1 VNPAAARRDGPNAL
15 DWIET
20 ATHLLRSAPAGALL
34 CYYIG
39 SVPCLLGLL
48 YFWTDMSRGAFAAG
62 HLIDSAFSAALLYI
76 WMKSWQAVFFS
87 KLRAH
92 LQLEPESP
100 WTFQRVTR
108 MVTAQA
114 VFAPI
119 GLFLRFIA
127 ANLLIPYI
135 WTYSL
140 FIGAA
145 ILSDGTIPSLREI
158 ARGAVREAGLWWRQT
173 HVALF
178 GLFFFALFIFANLFL
193 VAMMLPAAAHTLF
206 GIESPFTRD
215 STAMVN
221 STFVAAVLALTYLC
235 FDPLRKAIFLV
246 RHFQGA
252 SIHTGEDLRVAL
264 KTIRSRSRLAV
275 AALVLLGT
283 LIASPL
289 VSSRAEEP
297 APVSHVNQP
306 APASKVDSSQLS
318 NSLDRVLERR
328 EYGWRFPRS
337 TTEETEKKGW
347 LASFIDSAGKALSK
361 WVKSIFKTVG
371 DWWRRLFSSKSDDSD
386 TSSSETDW
394 GLVARVTLVILAL
407 ALAVGLALLFWRAR
421 WGRSE
426 VIAAQS
432 VPIVPDLNQEHVT
445 ADQLPEDGWVR
456 LGRELIDKG
465 DLRLALR
472 AFYLA
477 TLAHLGQRDLIRLAR
492 YKSNLDYD
500 VELQRRA
507 RGNASLLQAFDH
519 TLLSFER
526 VWYGDHTVT
535 PEILDGVSQNMERIR
550 AC

>member
-1 VNPAAARRDGPNAL
+1 MNREAARREGPNAL
-15 DWIET
+15 EWIET

-39 SVPCLLGLL
+39 SVPCMLGLL
-48 YFWTDMSRGAFAAG
+48 FFWTDMSRGAFAAG
-62 HLIDSAFSAALLYI
+62 HLIDSALSAALLYI

-92 LQLEPESP
+92 LHLEPESP
-100 WTFQRVTR
+100 WTFQRVAR
-108 MVTAQA
+108 LVIAQA
-114 VFAPI
+114 AFQPV

-127 ANLLIPYI
+127 ANILIPYI

-140 FIGAA
+140 FVGAA
-145 ILSDGTIPSLREI
+145 ILSDGTTPSLREI

-173 HVALF
+173 HVALL
-178 GLFFFALFIFANLFL
+178 GLLFFAVFIFANLFF
-193 VAMMLPAAAHTLF
+193 VAMMLPSLFRTFF

-215 STAMVN
+215 SWAMVN
-221 STFVAAVLALTYLC
+221 STLLAALLALTYLC
-235 FDPLRKAIFLV
+235 FDPLRKAVFLV

-275 AALVLLGT
+275 AAVVLLGT
-283 LIASPL
+283 LLASPL
-289 VSSRAEEP
+289 VPLHAEEP
-297 APVSHVNQP
+297 AHAAEP
-306 APASKVDSSQLS
+306 APASHVDSAQLS

-328 EYGWRFPRS
+328 EYGWRFPRAK
-337 TTEETEKKGW
+337 TGETEKKGW
-347 LASFIDSAGKALSK
+347 LASFIDSAGKTFSRWLKGIWNTAK
-361 WVKSIFKTVG
+361 K
-371 DWWRRLFSSKSDDSD
+371 WWRRLFESKSNDSE
-386 TSSSETDW
+386 SSSSGADW
-394 GLVARVTLVILAL
+394 SFIARLTLIILAL
-407 ALAVGLALLFWRAR
+407 ALVLALTLLFWRSYR
-421 WGRSE
+421 NRRE
-426 VIAAQS
+426 VAGAQPLPIA
-432 VPIVPDLNQEHVT
+432 PDLNQENVT

-456 LGRELIDKG
+456 LGRELIERG

-477 TLAHLGQRDLIRLAR
+477 TLAHLGQRELIRLAR
-492 YKSNLDYD
+492 YKSNYDYD
-500 VELQRRA
+500 AELQRRA
-507 RGNASLLQAFDH
+507 RGNASLLEAFDQ

-526 VWYGDHTVT
+526 VWYGDHLVT

>member
-1 VNPAAARRDGPNAL
+1 VNRETARREGPSAL

-48 YFWTDMSRGAFAAG
+48 FFWTDMSRGAFAAG
-62 HLIDSAFSAALLYI
+62 HLIDSALSAALLYI

-92 LQLEPESP
+92 LHLEPESP
-100 WTFQRVTR
+100 WTFQRV
-108 MVTAQA
+108 VWLVVAQA
-114 VFAPI
+114 AFQPI

-127 ANLLIPYI
+127 ANILFPYI

-145 ILSDGTIPSLREI
+145 ILSDGTTPSLREI
-158 ARGAVREAGLWWRQT
+158 ARGALREAGLWWRQT
-173 HVALF
+173 HVALS
-178 GLFFFALFIFANLFL
+178 GLLFFALFIFANLFF
-193 VAMMLPAAAHTLF
+193 VAMMLPSLIHTFF

-215 STAMVN
+215 SWAMVN
-221 STFVAAVLALTYLC
+221 STFLAAVLALTYLC
-235 FDPLRKAIFLV
+235 FDPLRKAVFLV

-252 SIHTGEDLRVAL
+252 SLRTGEDLRVAL

-275 AALVLLGT
+275 AALVLVGT
-283 LIASPL
+283 MVGSPL
-289 VSSRAEEP
+289 VPSRAEEP
-297 APVSHVNQP
+297 APASHVD
-306 APASKVDSSQLS
+306 SKQLS

-328 EYGWRFPRS
+328 EYGWRFPRGS
-337 TTEETEKKGW
+337 TEQAEKKGW
-347 LASFIDSAGKALSK
+347 LASFIDSAGQAISRSFKAA
-361 WVKSIFKTVG
+361 WNAVKNWF
-371 DWWRRLFSSKSDDSD
+371 RRITETKSNDSESYSS
-386 TSSSETDW
+386 TTDW
-394 GLVARVTLVILAL
+394 SFVARLTMVILVL
-407 ALAVGLALLFWRAR
+407 ALLVVLSLLFWRSR
-421 WGRSE
+421 GNRRE
-426 VIAAQS
+426 VAGAQAIPIA
-432 VPIVPDLNQEHVT
+432 PDLNQENVT
-445 ADQLPEDGWVR
+445 ADQLPEDGWTR
-456 LGRELIDKG
+456 LGRELIERG

-477 TLAHLGQRDLIRLAR
+477 TLAHLGQRELIRLAR
-492 YKSNLDYD
+492 YKSNHDYD
-500 VELQRRA
+500 AELQRRA
-507 RGNASLLQAFDH
+507 RGNASLLEAFDH

-526 VWYGDHTVT
+526 VWYGDHAVT